1 MYYHTPGNNSAEV
14 EFPVINQSMPGE
26 GGDDDEGGLIRG
38 VTDSLPGFGLMAGV
52 GSLAMAAVAA
62 SRLSREE

>member
-1 MYYHTPGNNSAEV
+1 MYYHTPGNDSAEV
-14 EFPVINQSMPGE
+14 NFPVVNQSMPGE
-26 GGDDDEGGLIRG
+26 GGEGEPGLIGG